1 MDPAVE
7 PFTAYVGLDV
17 VRCVMALLGVVLVG
31 LVVKIAYKRGT
42 EAAQEGY
49 PPPYMIVT
57 PLLSFALFVFLAVVL
72 ELRSLGHVADW
83 PLPVRVVAITLGTY
97 SALIYCEVPGFR
109 AKNDDGRRA
118 RPTWTYR

>member
-1 MDPAVE
+1 MDHPVE
-7 PFTAYVGLDV
+7 PFTEYLGLDI
-17 VRCVMALLGVVLVG
+17 VRCVMAAVGLVLMG

-42 EAAQEGY
+42 QAADDGY

-57 PLLSFALFVFLAVVL
+57 PLLSFALFVFLACVL
-72 ELRSLGHVADW
+72 ELRMLGHVADW
-83 PLPVRVVAITLGTY
+83 PLPVRAIAITLGTY

-109 AKNDDGRRA
+109 SKDRA